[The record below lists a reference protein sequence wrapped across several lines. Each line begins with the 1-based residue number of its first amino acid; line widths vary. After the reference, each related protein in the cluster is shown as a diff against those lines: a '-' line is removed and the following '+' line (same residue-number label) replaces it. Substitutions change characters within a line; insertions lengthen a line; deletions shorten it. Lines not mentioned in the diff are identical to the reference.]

1 MKSSLFLSHGCSS
14 EGLCQRLACLKS
26 RLHSG
31 FCMPVRTHL
40 SPFGFQV
47 GKPISKRLISD
58 DVDTALPQ
66 PCRHITEGQS
76 KSVAKCRRVHF
87 ERGRTPSTLLIL
99 APSSARSQGGSIPT
113 MQSGLAQPPSQRRQV
128 CDQKVRRFDRLLT
141 PLPLTN
147 TDPCHLW
154 RVQQPPGLGQTPGR
168 CKGRFVRFSRV
179 FHQNCH
185 VVDHRADTEKRHP

>member
-1 MKSSLFLSHGCSS
+1 MKYIIPFSFPMAAALRACAK
-14 EGLCQRLACLKS
+14 RLACLKS

-31 FCMPVRTHL
+31 FRMPIRTHL

-47 GKPISKRLISD
+47 RKPVSKRLISD

-76 KSVAKCRRVHF
+76 KPVAKCRRVHF
-87 ERGRTPSTLLIL
+87 ERGRTPGSRLIL

-147 TDPCHLW
+147 TDP
-154 RVQQPPGLGQTPGR
+154 
-168 CKGRFVRFSRV
+168 
-179 FHQNCH
+179 
-185 VVDHRADTEKRHP
+185 